1 MKKVMNLSIVYFILA
16 MISGVFYRE
25 LTKFNEFTGQTSL
38 SVLHTHILVLGTG
51 VFLFIALLFRITSLE
66 QSSLYKKFYM
76 LYNFSFSLFI
86 IMMGVRGSLQVLG
99 TTVTKSLNG
108 IMSGISGISH
118 IGITIAFLILLIA
131 IKKELLKD

>member
-76 LYNFSFSLFI
+76 LYNFSFPLFI
-86 IMMGVRGSLQVLG
+86 IMMGVRGILQVLG

-118 IGITIAFLILLIA
+118 MGITIAFLILLIA